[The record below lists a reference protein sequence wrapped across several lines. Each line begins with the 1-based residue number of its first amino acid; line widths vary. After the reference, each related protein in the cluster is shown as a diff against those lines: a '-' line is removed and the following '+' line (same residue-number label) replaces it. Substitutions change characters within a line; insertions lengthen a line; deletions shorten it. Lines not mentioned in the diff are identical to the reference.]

1 VFAVLAI
8 GGCGKPYYVEGQDE
22 VGDLPDSLRIMIE
35 EREKAQKAE
44 EEGVQADEGVRVR
57 DLGPEP
63 EGVPMGLEY
72 SAEGAYL
79 LRRGDRVEIDVLFYP
94 ELRTVTVVR
103 PDGKITA
110 PGLGDVTALGRRPEE
125 VAADVE
131 AYYSQLLRDPQ
142 STVNVVAFGERRAYI
157 MGLVR
162 KPGPIDLQQR
172 MTLTQA
178 VAIAGSF
185 DPNAQLSTVMLLRRR
200 SENSAAAYRLDLRP
214 VIEGKSLAADVI
226 LQPDDVVYVPQ
237 TFITDMEQFVRQVFG
252 GLLPIPMLFRETY
265 EAIYIRDLAIFRRPI
280 VVGE

>member
-1 VFAVLAI
+1 MLAI

-35 EREKAQKAE
+35 EREKAKKVE
-44 EEGVQADEGVRVR
+44 EEGVQADEGVTVR
-57 DLGPEP
+57 DLGAEP
-63 EGVPMGLEY
+63 EGVPLGLEY

-79 LRRGDRVEIDVLFYP
+79 LRRGDKVEIDVLFYP
-94 ELRTVTVVR
+94 ELRTMTVVR

-142 STVNVVAFGERRAYI
+142 STVNVVSFGERRAYI

-162 KPGPIDLQQR
+162 NPGPIDLEQR

-178 VAIAGSF
+178 VAVAGSF
-185 DPNAQLSTVMLLRRR
+185 DQNAQVATVMLLRRR

-237 TFITDMEQFVRQVFG
+237 TWVTDMEQFVRQVFG
-252 GLLPIPMLFRETY
+252 GLLPIPTLFRETY